1 MADGDAQ
8 HQEEVLGK
16 AYDGRLMRRLLGYV
30 RPYRG
35 QMAAAVALIVL
46 SSVLEL
52 VGPLATAVALDL
64 YVRPEGGGAPTGLSR
79 WVAETLAAR
88 GIEPTPTEGIAWVS
102 AVFLGALLAAFGV
115 LYCQS
120 YVMQLMGQR
129 IMRDLRREIF
139 GHLQRLQVSYF
150 DRNPVG
156 RLVTRATTDV
166 DALNELF
173 TAGLVSIFGDVMLLA
188 GIVVVLF
195 WLDWRLALVT
205 FSILPLLLLL
215 TTWFKARAREMYREV
230 RTWVARINAFLQEHI
245 GGMAVV
251 QLFGRE
257 EATLA
262 EFRRIDRKH
271 RDVNVKTIYYYAVYY
286 PMVELITAL
295 GLALIIWYGGAQ
307 VLAGAVSIGA
317 LVAFFQYAQRFY
329 QPIADL
335 SEKYNI
341 LQAAMAS
348 SERIFKLLDTPVEI
362 ASPER
367 PAAPGPVAVTEDTPR
382 VVAAAPVGDSPRRR
396 RVRGAIEL
404 DHVWFEYKPG
414 EPVLRD
420 VSFRVEPGQSVA
432 VVGHTGAGKSTLAS
446 LLLRF
451 YDATRGN
458 VRVDGV
464 DVRDW
469 DLPTLRRGIGM
480 VLQDVFLFSGSLA
493 DNITLGDPA
502 IGPDRLRWAAQEAR
516 ALDFV
521 EALPGGFASTVQ
533 ERGAGL
539 SVGQKQLVSFAR
551 ALAFDPAI
559 LILDEATSSIDTE
572 TEQRIQEALERLLVG
587 RTSLVIA
594 HRLSTVQ
601 RADRILVLHKGELRE
616 QGTHQELL
624 ALRGIYYRLYLLQ
637 YRDQLRTEAGEVVE
651 VEPRRNAEAF
661 PPVDDAALLGAEGPE
676 PERV

>member
-1 MADGDAQ
+1 MADEPQDP

-16 AYDGRLMRRLLGYV
+16 AYDARLMRRLVGYV

-35 QMAAAVALIVL
+35 QMAVAVVLVVL
-46 SSVLEL
+46 SSILEL

-64 YVRPEGGGAPTGLSR
+64 FVRPLGGGPLTGVSR
-79 WVAETLAAR
+79 WVAGVLERNGLQ
-88 GIEPTPTEGIAWVS
+88 PTPAEGLAWCGG
-102 AVFLGALLAAFGV
+102 VFLVALLLTFGV

-129 IMRDLRREIF
+129 IMRDLRREVF
-139 GHLQRLQVSYF
+139 AHLQRLQVSFF

-173 TAGLVSIFGDVMLLA
+173 TAGLVSIFGDVVTLL

-195 WLDWRLALVT
+195 ALDWRLALVT
-205 FSILPLLLLL
+205 FSILPLLLLITL
-215 TTWFKARAREMYREV
+215 WFKARSRDMYRQV
-230 RTWVARINAFLQEHI
+230 RIWIARINAFLQEHVS
-245 GGMAVV
+245 GMTVV

-257 EATLA
+257 ETAHE
-262 EFRRIDRKH
+262 EFRQINRKH
-271 RDVNVKTIYYYAVYY
+271 RDVNVQTIFYYAVYY
-286 PMVELITAL
+286 PAVELTTAL
-295 GLALIIWYGGAQ
+295 GLGLIIWYGGAK

-329 QPIADL
+329 EPISDL
-335 SEKYNI
+335 SDKYNI

-348 SERIFKLLDTPVEI
+348 SERIFKLLDAPVEI
-362 ASPER
+362 AAPEQPYR
-367 PAAPGPVAVTEDTPR
+367 PAVVALPLDETLAAVPPGPRPR
-382 VVAAAPVGDSPRRR
+382 TMRGEVVF
-396 RVRGAIEL
+396 
-404 DHVWFEYKPG
+404 DHVGFEYKLG
-414 EPVLRD
+414 EAVLRD
-420 VSFRVEPGQSVA
+420 VSFRIEPGQSVA

-451 YDATRGN
+451 YDPTRGR
-458 VRVDGV
+458 VEVDGV
-464 DVRDW
+464 DVRLW
-469 DLPTLRRGIGM
+469 DLQELRRSIAM
-480 VLQDVFLFSGSLA
+480 VLQDVFLFAGNVG
-493 DNITLGDPA
+493 DNVTLGDPA
-502 IGPDRLRWAAQEAR
+502 ISPERLRWAAGEAR

-521 EALPGGFASTVQ
+521 ERLPHGFETEVQ

-539 SVGQKQLVSFAR
+539 SVGQKQLISFAR

-559 LILDEATSSIDTE
+559 LILDEATSSVDTE
-572 TEQRIQEALERLLVG
+572 TEQRIQEALDRLLVG

-601 RADRILVLHKGELRE
+601 RCDRILVMHKGELRE

-624 ALRGIYYRLYLLQ
+624 ARRGIYYRLYLLQ
-637 YRDQLRTEAGEVVE
+637 YRDQLVG
-651 VEPRRNAEAF
+651 
-661 PPVDDAALLGAEGPE
+661 AAPEGPVRDVAL
-676 PERV
+676 PQH